1 MKILNKISQIAAVGF
16 GLGALVMFFL
26 PFVDVFSKGDAA
38 GSYIA
43 AQWAFGSKVEFLGA
57 NVKLAYSAKI
67 LFTFILTAFAA
78 VLNGVG
84 LFVNKKGIRYT
95 VSAVSLF
102 TAIYTLVCM
111 TVLEPTKFVD
121 VRPIAPVSS
130 IHYTWFAIIM
140 VVAMFVFAAFAIAHL
155 FVDDYIEA
163 KANGG
168 KTILQRV
175 VLFFRDYKSEIKKIV
190 WPNFKDVLRNT
201 VIVLIMCAVVG
212 VLIWLVDFGLG
223 SLIEWIL
230 NSVK

>member
-1 MKILNKISQIAAVGF
+1 MKILNKISQIAAVVF
-16 GLGALVMFFL
+16 GLGALVLFFL
-26 PFVDVFSKGDAA
+26 PFLDVYSGGKLA

-43 AQWAFGSKVEFLGA
+43 AQWAFGSKVEFLGES
-57 NVKLAYSAKI
+57 VGLAYSAKV

-111 TVLEPTKFVD
+111 TAFEPRGFVD

-130 IHYTWFAIIM
+130 VHYTLFAIIM
-140 VVAMFVFAAFAIAHL
+140 VVAMFLFAAFAIAHL

-163 KANGG
+163 KATNG
-168 KTILQRV
+168 KTIAQRV

-190 WPNFKDVLRNT
+190 WPSFKDVVKNT
-201 VIVLIMCAVVG
+201 GIVLIMCAVVG
-212 VLIWLVDFGLG
+212 ALIWLVDFGLG
-223 SLIEWIL
+223 KLIELIL
-230 NSVK
+230 SL

>member
-1 MKILNKISQIAAVGF
+1 MKAFNKISQIAAVVF

-26 PFVDVFSKGDAA
+26 PFVDVFSKGELA

-43 AQWAFGSKVEFLGA
+43 AQWAFGSKVEFLGES
-57 NVKLAYSAKI
+57 VKLAYSAKI

-95 VSAVSLF
+95 VSGVSLF

-111 TVLEPTKFVD
+111 TVLEATRFVD
-121 VRPIAPVSS
+121 VRPIKPVSS
-130 IHYTWFAIIM
+130 VHYTWFAIIM
-140 VVAMFVFAAFAIAHL
+140 VVAMFVFAAFAITNL

-175 VLFFRDYKSEIKKIV
+175 VLFFRDYKSEVKKIV

-201 VIVLIMCAVVG
+201 IIVLIMCAVVG

-223 SLIEWIL
+223 QLLNWIL
-230 NSVK
+230 NLK

>member
-1 MKILNKISQIAAVGF
+1 MKILNKIFQIAAVVF
-16 GLGALVMFFL
+16 GLGAVVMFFL
-26 PFVDVFSKGDAA
+26 PFVDVFSKGELA

-43 AQWAFGSKVEFLGA
+43 AQWAFGSKVEFLG
-57 NVKLAYSAKI
+57 KSIGLAYSAKI

-111 TVLEPTKFVD
+111 TALEPTRFVD

-140 VVAMFVFAAFAIAHL
+140 VVAMFLFAAFAIAHL

-163 KANGG
+163 KATNG
-168 KTILQRV
+168 KTIAQRV
-175 VLFFRDYKSEIKKIV
+175 VLFFRDYKSEVKKIV
-190 WPNFKDVLRNT
+190 WPSFKDVVKNT
-201 VIVLIMCAVVG
+201 GIVLIMCAVVG
-212 VLIWLVDFGLG
+212 ALIWLVDFGLG
-223 SLIEWIL
+223 KLIELIL
-230 NSVK
+230 SL

>member
-1 MKILNKISQIAAVGF
+1 MKALNKISQIAAVVF
-16 GLGALVMFFL
+16 GLGAIVMFFL
-26 PFVDVFSKGDAA
+26 PFVDVFSKGELA

-43 AQWAFGSKVEFLGA
+43 AQWAFGSKVEFLGES
-57 NVKLAYSAKI
+57 VKLAMSAKI

-78 VLNGVG
+78 VLSIVG

-102 TAIYTLVCM
+102 TAIYTLVC
-111 TVLEPTKFVD
+111 VLGKITRFVD
-121 VRPIAPVSS
+121 VRPIDPVSS
-130 IHYTWFAIIM
+130 VHYTWFAIIM
-140 VVAMFVFAAFAIAHL
+140 VVAMFVFAAFAITNL

-168 KTILQRV
+168 KTIAQRV
-175 VLFFRDYKSEIKKIV
+175 VHFFRDYKSEVKKIV
-190 WPNFKDVLRNT
+190 WPGLNEVIRNT
-201 VIVLIMCAVVG
+201 IIVLIMCAVVG

-223 SLIEWIL
+223 NLIELIL

>member
-1 MKILNKISQIAAVGF
+1 MKLLNKIFQIAAVVF

-26 PFVDVFSKGDAA
+26 PFVDVFSKGELA

-43 AQWAFGSKVEFLGA
+43 AQWAFGSKVEFLGQGI
-57 NVKLAYSAKI
+57 NLAYSAKV

-111 TVLEPTKFVD
+111 SGAVPKFVD
-121 VRPIAPVSS
+121 IRPIAPISS
-130 IHYTWFAIIM
+130 VHYTWFAIIM
-140 VVAMFVFAAFAIAHL
+140 VIAMFVFAAFAIAHL

-163 KANGG
+163 KATNG
-168 KTILQRV
+168 KTIAQRV
-175 VLFFRDYKSEIKKIV
+175 VLFFRDYKSEVKKIV
-190 WPNFKDVLRNT
+190 WPSFKDVVKNT
-201 VIVLIMCAVVG
+201 GIVLIMCAVVG
-212 VLIWLVDFGLG
+212 ALIWLVDFGLG
-223 SLIEWIL
+223 KLIEIIL
-230 NSVK
+230 SL